1 MFLTNPRK
9 NIIKSISPYLI
20 LVISLSLILSL
31 LDALSMFIFS
41 DAINK
46 TFTGSSMGINI
57 GASIIDMSRL
67 SIKEMFGLYMSLFLL
82 TVVLNWLVTY
92 FSNRVGV
99 ILFKKIHSS
108 IMAGELKSFQE
119 EAVSHYQVLLFEE
132 VRNVQER
139 FFVAL
144 SVVIHR
150 SIFVVFSFIMFINI
164 TDIEVFTNIPD
175 LSGSYIIALFLFAFI
190 FPLILVFAATDICG
204 KNTSTI

>member
-150 SIFVVFSFIMFINI
+150 SIFVVFSFPPTF
-164 TDIEVFTNIPD
+164 F
-175 LSGSYIIALFLFAFI
+175 S
-190 FPLILVFAATDICG
+190 
-204 KNTSTI
+204 